1 MADNIDLLI
10 VGAGPAGL
18 GAAISA
24 QACGLDVAVVDEYAT
39 IGGQIFRNIHMP
51 CIEQVLDRRTLET
64 GRTLVHDFEASG
76 VKFYP
81 NTTVWGMEHSE
92 VFCKS
97 LSEVKKISASKI
109 LFATGGYER
118 PVPFKGWTLP
128 GVYTAGAAEMLFR
141 SGGELPGKKEPVVL
155 CGNGPLLLALA
166 VHLIEHDV
174 PILAWLDTGKI
185 SNKLTASVHMGRI
198 FQDMPYFKHGMH
210 LALEIIKA
218 RVPIITGIT
227 QVEACGSENVEKVV
241 YVKNGKSHEL
251 VASTLIRH
259 EGIIPRIQI
268 PNALD
273 MELAWD
279 NVQRYWYPKTDKFGR
294 TSLNN
299 VYITG
304 DNMFVHGGEAAIWK
318 GYVCGYKIAED
329 LGVVPSS
336 EIQAKSQ
343 EYLQKMDLLCKARD
357 YLRYVF
363 APNPQVFNIPD
374 DTLICRCECV
384 TAGEIRKAVKE
395 GFTNPREVKI
405 ATRAGMGVCQG
416 RSCGV
421 AMAEIIAQT
430 TGNNVE
436 NVGILKSR
444 QPFSPVTLADYCAL
458 HA

>member
-1 MADNIDLLI
+1 M
-10 VGAGPAGL
+10 
-18 GAAISA
+18 
-24 QACGLDVAVVDEYAT
+24 
-39 IGGQIFRNIHMP
+39 
-51 CIEQVLDRRTLET
+51 
-64 GRTLVHDFEASG
+64 
-76 VKFYP
+76 
-81 NTTVWGMEHSE
+81 
-92 VFCKS
+92 
-97 LSEVKKISASKI
+97 
-109 LFATGGYER
+109 
-118 PVPFKGWTLP
+118 
-128 GVYTAGAAEMLFR
+128 
-141 SGGELPGKKEPVVL
+141 
-155 CGNGPLLLALA
+155 
-166 VHLIEHDV
+166 
-174 PILAWLDTGKI
+174 
-185 SNKLTASVHMGRI
+185 
-198 FQDMPYFKHGMH
+198 
-210 LALEIIKA
+210 
-218 RVPIITGIT
+218 
-227 QVEACGSENVEKVV
+227 